1 MQRPNHDWAAV
12 DYSLSNQALAAL
24 LGCRPET
31 VSRKRGLHARR
42 RAPSRRSSGH
52 ELTAAQHTALVC
64 ARSLLEELAT
74 SGVRVAT
81 LTSLAHA
88 LGKLQG
94 EMERRPRVPVST

>member
-1 MQRPNHDWAAV
+1 
-12 DYSLSNQALAAL
+12 
-24 LGCRPET
+24 
-31 VSRKRGLHARR
+31 
-42 RAPSRRSSGH
+42 
-52 ELTAAQHTALVC
+52 VC